1 MRSWIRLIR
10 LKHWIKNLLVFAPA
24 FFAGKITNHSVLTLN
39 CFCFISFCLGASG
52 LYIINDICDLKH
64 DRLHPQKKNRP
75 LTSGEIGLKPALVVA
90 IVFFIGSIT
99 LAVKIAPDFTYILLV
114 YICLNLIY
122 SFGLKHI
129 GLLDV
134 FCVSIGYL
142 LRIIAGGIATDISV
156 SPWLFMSA
164 FFLALFITF
173 GKRLNEIKVLKIT
186 ASASRPSLNH
196 YDEEYLM
203 VCLSMAGGAA
213 LVMYALYTVEK
224 GGSLIYTVIPAG
236 YGIFRYCLLILKGKK
251 GEPLE
256 VFSDD
261 VQLWLVSCLFL
272 VQIVWVIYVQLH

>member
-1 MRSWIRLIR
+1 MLSWIRLIR
-10 LKHWIKNLLVFAPA
+10 LKHWVKNFLVFAPA
-24 FFAGKITNHSVLTLN
+24 FFAGKMTNHSVLTLN
-39 CFCFISFCLGASG
+39 SLCFMAFCFGASG

-90 IVFFIGSIT
+90 LVFFIWSIT
-99 LAVKIAPDFTYILLV
+99 IAVIISPGFTYILLV

-164 FFLALFITF
+164 FLLALFITF
-173 GKRLNEIKVLKIT
+173 GKRLNEIRVLKII
-186 ASASRPSLNH
+186 APASRPSLNH

-224 GGSLIYTVIPAG
+224 GGNLIYTLIPAV
-236 YGIFRYCLLILKGKK
+236 YGIFRYLQLILKGKK

-261 VQLWLVSCLFL
+261 VQLWLVSWLFL
-272 VQIVWVIYVQLH
+272 VQIVWAIYGRPR